1 MATEAMKVLRKQAKN
16 TEKRCSSSSSI
27 VGGHSNDPHQAHL
40 LCANQFCQC
49 ESLSLS
55 SKLTYN
61 PAPSSSIAP
70 TQQHSEHLQQSFLAS
85 SSTNHQTSR
94 MKVKSQHKE
103 GIVSWQSSKMRRATR
118 RIKVISLFK
127 RLNDGTKRSNFLRGN
142 CQDKSREE
150 NDHTSQDK
158 VFHFGINSVE
168 LNSRA
173 QWSLYTDNCYLN
185 QNLSN
190 KYRPQHLKDIAGHEM
205 VIKAITNAIQQ
216 NKIAPLYLFY
226 GARGSGKTSIARI
239 LALALNCGSSSFIK
253 PCWKCQGCSRSLSIM
268 ELCSG
273 STVAGFKRIRK
284 LLQSIS
290 SLQATPGFKVFIL
303 EECESFSTE
312 AWDELSGIANG
323 AYNAGVVFILITT
336 NADMVPRTIS
346 SRCQKFFFPKL
357 RDSDIM
363 LKLTRIA
370 AQEGIRIEKEA
381 IRLVTTKAQG
391 SLREAE
397 NILDQLILLGPKITS
412 SMAQQLVGLVPHD
425 KLTELLTMALSGDTM
440 QTLRCARQLIGTGI
454 EPQMFVSQLVSHIT
468 NMLFSEAD
476 AVPETSSSTHLST
489 DKELLQGGSEHKN
502 NQSVALCC
510 ALQILA
516 AVEKQPRSSTDQTL
530 QIFNALLQIASRDAS
545 SKRSSGPV
553 LSPVADYKSNAEME
567 LHSLTHSRYL
577 VNHIAI
583 SNTAEQQEMDNTKQ
597 KSTIKSITK
606 QTNCRDKAVDGETHF
621 TCTSEMEEIWLNMLG
636 RMHSSYLKDF
646 LRHKVKLASL
656 TITSANAILHLMF
669 KRPEDKQIA
678 QMSEE
683 HLSETLES
691 AIGCPIILNMS
702 LEPVD
707 LKISDENSASSYQTQ
722 LVESSHFNHGT
733 KFVPE
738 PVYEVDLGAA
748 MQHSGQMKTFSL
760 NREQVKANKADGCK
774 LISKRQDKYSTSIK
788 EETIAQPQETTPF
801 NDLLRQKNQED
812 ASIDSIT
819 DCLSSLM
826 DTTRTMRTQRPQ
838 KKWLS
843 VSSAQRSD
851 ASIEPYS
858 QDISFD
864 NAKTKIKRRAKSQKL
879 PKAFFKVK
887 ELHDSQDGPRNRG
900 LHCSW
905 SCKDICCQQ
914 KQKIT

>member
-1 MATEAMKVLRKQAKN
+1 MATEAMKVRKQAKN
-16 TEKRCSSSSSI
+16 TEKRRSSSSSM
-27 VGGHSNDPHQAHL
+27 VGGHFNDPHQAHL

-85 SSTNHQTSR
+85 SSTNQQTSR

-103 GIVSWQSSKMRRATR
+103 GIASCQSSKMRRATR

-158 VFHFGINSVE
+158 VFHFGINPVE

-190 KYRPQHLKDIAGHEM
+190 KYRPRHLKDIAGHEM

-226 GARGSGKTSIARI
+226 GARGSGKTSTARI
-239 LALALNCGSSSFIK
+239 LALALNCESSSFIK
-253 PCWKCQGCSRSLSIM
+253 PCWKCQGCSRTLSIM

-284 LLQSIS
+284 LLQGIS

-357 RDSDIM
+357 RDTDIM

-370 AQEGIRIEKEA
+370 AEEGIRIEKEA
-381 IRLVTTKAQG
+381 IKLVTTKAQG

-502 NQSVALCC
+502 DQSVGLCC

-516 AVEKQPRSSTDQTL
+516 AVEKQPRSSTDHTL

-545 SKRSSGPV
+545 SKRSSGPA
-553 LSPVADYKSNAEME
+553 LSPEMQ
-567 LHSLTHSRYL
+567 LHSVTHSRSS

-597 KSTIKSITK
+597 KSTIKSISK

-621 TCTSEMEEIWLNMLG
+621 TCISEMEEIWLNMLG

-683 HLSETLES
+683 HLSETLEN

-702 LEPVD
+702 LEPMD
-707 LKISDENSASSYQTQ
+707 LKITEENSASSYQTQ
-722 LVESSHFNHGT
+722 LVESSHSKHGT
-733 KFVPE
+733 TFVPE
-738 PVYEVDLGAA
+738 PVYEADLGAA
-748 MQHSGQMKTFSL
+748 VQHSGQMKTNSL

-788 EETIAQPQETTPF
+788 EETIAQPQEITPF
-801 NDLLRQKNQED
+801 NDLLRQENQED

-819 DCLSSLM
+819 DSLSSLM

-864 NAKTKIKRRAKSQKL
+864 NAKTKQKRSAKSQKL
-879 PKAFFKVK
+879 PKAIFKVK
-887 ELHDSQDGPRNRG
+887 ELHDSQDGRR
-900 LHCSW
+900 SR
-905 SCKDICCQQ
+905 
-914 KQKIT
+914 